1 MKIPSIYSAREFVSG
16 LKIGQVRV
24 RVRVKSYGI
33 AVHFPTEV

>member
-16 LKIGQVRV
+16 LKMGQV